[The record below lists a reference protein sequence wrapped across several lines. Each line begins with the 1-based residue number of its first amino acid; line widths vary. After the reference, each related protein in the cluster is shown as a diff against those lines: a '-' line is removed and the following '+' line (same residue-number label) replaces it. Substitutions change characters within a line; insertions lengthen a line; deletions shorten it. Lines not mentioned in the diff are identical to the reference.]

1 MHLDP
6 VLPFQ
11 NSYMPQHQH
20 IPRRLAGATRGP
32 GIQLN
37 GSFGSACVVRV
48 PKTLGDEDEARDM
61 GCVEEGQEGLGD
73 EGGARW

>member
-11 NSYMPQHQH
+11 SSYIPQHQH
-20 IPRRLAGATRGP
+20 IPRRLAGGP